1 MTNGSETPKRKLIA
15 YAEKYLHVALFGALL
30 KWLFYGSLVGILT
43 GSASALFLA
52 SLDAA
57 TIQRESHPWLL
68 FLLPLGGAFMSYL
81 YVKYGKNSAKGNN
94 LILEQIQHGQ
104 ETIPFRMAPL
114 VLLGT
119 ILTHLFGGSAGR
131 EGTAVQMGGSFS
143 ELIGRVFKVDE
154 TDRKILLMC
163 GISSGFGSIFG
174 TPLAGTIFGMEVVA
188 LGLVRYQ
195 ALIPCFIASLVG
207 NLMTTAWGI
216 QHIHYHIGTIPPFTT
231 MLLVKVVIA
240 SILFG
245 LTSLLFSELTHW
257 LKKIYTLLFINPVIK
272 TFVGGLVI
280 IALVVIFGTRDY
292 LGLGI
297 PLLQDAFEQPV
308 APLAFLWKI
317 LFTTLTLGAGFQGGE
332 VTPLFVIGGT
342 LGNSLSS
349 ILHVSA
355 PFLAGLGF
363 IAVFSG
369 ATNTPLACFIMGIEL
384 FGSEGAV
391 YLFIAC
397 IISYLFSGHS
407 GIYTSQQIGVS
418 KSKLYFLPANATLA
432 SIKNKA
438 KDK

>member
-1 MTNGSETPKRKLIA
+1 MA

>member
-1 MTNGSETPKRKLIA
+1 MA

-52 SLDAA
+52 SLDEA

-143 ELIGRVFKVDE
+143 EFIGKVFKVDE

-195 ALIPCFIASLVG
+195 ALIPCFIASFVG
-207 NLMTTAWGI
+207 NLITMAWGI
-216 QHIHYHIGTIPPFTT
+216 QHIHYHMGTIPPFTT
-231 MLLVKVVIA
+231 MLLIKVVIA

-257 LKKIYTLLFINPVIK
+257 LRKIYTLLFKNPVIK
-272 TFVGGLVI
+272 TFMGGIVI

-297 PLLQDAFEQPV
+297 PLLQDSFEQPV

-391 YLFIAC
+391 YLFMAC

-432 SIKNKA
+432 SIKNKP